1 MNQDELNRQCDII
14 LEQVRLQLMDG
25 REAIKR
31 LLEFYRGLK

>member
-1 MNQDELNRQCDII
+1 MDQNELDRQCTII

-31 LLEFYRGLK
+31 LIKFYEDLK